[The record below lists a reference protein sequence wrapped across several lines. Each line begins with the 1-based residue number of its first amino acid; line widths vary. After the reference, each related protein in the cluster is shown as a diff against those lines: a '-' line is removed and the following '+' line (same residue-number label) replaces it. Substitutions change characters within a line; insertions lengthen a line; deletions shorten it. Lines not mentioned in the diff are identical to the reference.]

1 MIVIQV
7 IAGIVGYII
16 ISTATTIFFIYADR
30 KAGKTAQ
37 KAYKEDNFYEYC
49 VLGFLFPLSLLCAV
63 VAGIC
68 KFIKIMCVAIVET
81 KIATEESENKQVGCI
96 FDEPLKPIFVK
107 LVGIARI
114 VRIGEMKKQ
123 IKKKV
128 RMNNVFGVAY
138 CSECDFE
145 LRIDNANFARI
156 VAQI

>member
-49 VLGFLFPLSLLCAV
+49 VLGFLFPLSLPCAV

-96 FDEPLKPIFVK
+96 FDEPLKPYFCEADWNCK
-107 LVGIARI
+107 DCPNWRDEKADK
-114 VRIGEMKKQ
+114 EE
-123 IKKKV
+123 
-128 RMNNVFGVAY
+128 
-138 CSECDFE
+138 SEDE
-145 LRIDNANFARI
+145 
-156 VAQI
+156 